1 MVAFLPT
8 VHQYGAVGFVQ
19 NVFSDLNYQVGA
31 DAEDVAVESAVMKLA
46 LGVRPAPGRF
56 PPFKPP
62 RCWTLAI
69 IVPLKAVRAGPHS
82 KAIAD
87 DTVVAEFIFVG
98 SWPSFD
104 DGDGCNRGKK
114 FKVQSSR
121 FKVEKPISKVKTG
134 RQGGATRAAI
144 GQDLARE
151 EVAVEFRLFVQE
163 LKGLQA
169 DSGVESVHVS
179 ILVKR

>member
-1 MVAFLPT
+1 MAFLQA
-8 VHQYGAVGFVQ
+8 VHQHGAVGFIEHILS
-19 NVFSDLNYQVGA
+19 NLIYQIGA
-31 DAEDVAVESAVMKLA
+31 DAEDVTVKSTVMEFA
-46 LGVRPAPGRF
+46 FGVRPAPGRF

-62 RCWTLAI
+62 RCRTLAI
-69 IVPLKAVRAGPHS
+69 IVPLKAVRGGPHS

-87 DTVVAEFIFVG
+87 DTVVAEFILEG
-98 SWPSFD
+98 SGLSFD
-104 DGDGCNRGKK
+104 DGDGCNRGRK